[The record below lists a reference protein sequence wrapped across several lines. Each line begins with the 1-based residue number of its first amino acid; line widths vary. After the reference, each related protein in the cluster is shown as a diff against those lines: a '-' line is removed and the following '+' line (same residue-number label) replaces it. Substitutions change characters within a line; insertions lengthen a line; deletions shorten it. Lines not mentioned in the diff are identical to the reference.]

1 MTFCSCSAC
10 FCINKYLNN
19 QDKETRSAAPDSV
32 LLVCVRSKEAVDGK
46 IRDSHQEDDKILLSQ
61 SSQVICDD
69 KISA

>member
-32 LLVCVRSKEAVDGK
+32 LLVCVSFKGAMDGK
-46 IRDSHQEDDKILLSQ
+46 IGDSHQDDDKILLSQ